1 MSNNKANGRMDGGGE
16 REREIKSV
24 GRRESTEGERV
35 LVDESMER

>member
-1 MSNNKANGRMDGGGE
+1 MEGE

-35 LVDESMER
+35 LVDESMVEMKRVHG